1 MNRHIIFLLIS
12 SSSGIEIGYYLFNKL
27 DSHGITFKIIK
38 WLYQHT
44 QNYFFNSPEFF
55 LIALSV
61 VLAIIIFLGLE
72 ILWLCVDEKPQTSR
86 GSAHWAKQK
95 DVKELIEGSG
105 VPIGR
110 FNGKILRTKT
120 HLVTC
125 APTRSGKGVGAILPT
140 LLEYPGSVVC
150 LDLKGENYAITA
162 NFRKKFSQLVCLNP
176 FGLLDIPSNSYNWLD
191 SINITERDCI
201 EKAEKMAS
209 LLVGRS
215 ADSSAESHFQDQA
228 IRLLQG
234 VILFVCSDDDKEKMN
249 ICTVSKL
256 VHDVSLDDLCN
267 AMAAKESEAF
277 GVIASIG
284 RQFLN
289 NSNDKEKGSILS
301 TAQRATNFLDNQNI
315 RETLEKSDFDISQ
328 LPKKRTSLYIIIP
341 QDKVSDFSAYI
352 RIFFDLVL
360 SSVIAS
366 NGKSKYEVLF
376 LLDEVA
382 QLGYMKNLLDAI
394 SFIRGLGGQMWFFF
408 QSLSQLRGTYGK
420 KSGDILENATQIY
433 YGCNDFDTSEH
444 ISKTLGKMTLK
455 EYDPDSKKYHYI
467 ERDLLAPNEIR
478 GLGPETPII
487 LMAGKAPIKVKR
499 LCHYKDKE
507 YRGKFD
513 PYPNRD

>member
-1 MNRHIIFLLIS
+1 MNRHIIYLLFS
-12 SSSGIEIGYYLFNKL
+12 LCGGAGIYFYGYRFILKNKL
-27 DSHGITFKIIK
+27 LYDLINFIYQKIWIHIHISEGLFK
-38 WLYQHT
+38 
-44 QNYFFNSPEFF
+44 F
-55 LIALSV
+55 LFSLCF
-61 VLAIIIFLGLE
+61 AIIFYFLFE
-72 ILWLCVDEKPQTSR
+72 IISLLTQEKEQTSR
-86 GSAHWAKQK
+86 GSAHWAKKK

-110 FNGKILRTKT
+110 FNRKILRTKT

-176 FGLLDIPSNSYNWLD
+176 FGLLGIPSNSYNWLD
-191 SINITERDCI
+191 AINITERDCI

-234 VILFVCSDDDKEKMN
+234 VILFVCSDDDKEKRN

-267 AMAAKESEAF
+267 AMASKESEAF
-277 GVIASIG
+277 GIIASIG

-301 TAQRATNFLDNQNI
+301 TAQRATNFLDNPNI
-315 RETLEKSDFDISQ
+315 QGTLEKSDFDIFQ

-394 SFIRGLGGQMWFFF
+394 SFIRGLGGQLWFFF
-408 QSLSQLRGTYGK
+408 QSLSQLRGIYGK
-420 KSGDILENATQIY
+420 KSGDILENATQIF
-433 YGCNDFDTSEH
+433 YGCNDFETAEH

-455 EYDPDSKKYHYI
+455 EYDPDSKKSHYI
-467 ERDLLAPNEIR
+467 DRDLLAPNEIR

-499 LCHYKDKE
+499 LCHYRDKE

-513 PYPNRD
+513 PSPSQG

>member
-12 SSSGIEIGYYLFNKL
+12 SSSGVGIGYYLFNKL
-27 DSHGITFKIIK
+27 DEHGTIFKIIK
-38 WLYQHT
+38 WSYQHT
-44 QNYFFNSPEFF
+44 KNYFLNSPEFF
-55 LIALSV
+55 LIALSI

-95 DVKELIEGSG
+95 EVKELIEGSG

-120 HLVTC
+120 HIVTC

-162 NFRKKFSQLVCLNP
+162 NFRKKFSQVICLNP
-176 FGLLDIPSNSYNWLD
+176 FGLWDIPSNSYNWLD

-234 VILFVCSDDDKEKMN
+234 VILFVCSDDDKENRN

-267 AMAAKESEAF
+267 AMASKESVAF

-315 RETLEKSDFDISQ
+315 KETLEKSDFDIFQ

-366 NGKSKYEVLF
+366 NGKSRYEVLF

-394 SFIRGLGGQMWFFF
+394 SFIRGLGGQLWFFF

-433 YGCNDFDTSEH
+433 YGCNDFETAEY

-455 EYDPDSKKYHYI
+455 EYDPDSKKSHYI
-467 ERDLLAPNEIR
+467 ERYLLEPNEIR

-499 LCHYKDKE
+499 LCHYRDKE

-513 PYPNRD
+513 PYPPGK